1 VTFLGISSFNPRL
14 DSGWAVISVAVFS
27 TAPSESLTVR
37 LSLGGIHQARRLC
50 QLFLIGLVVWLVRAM
65 GNVYYSTSGALTKVI
80 KEKPMEN
87 ISSLIPFLIP
97 IVLLQLGLMV
107 FALVD
112 LMRRERTKGP
122 KWVWALVIIFVNLI
136 GPIVYLVAGREE

>member
-1 VTFLGISSFNPRL
+1 
-14 DSGWAVISVAVFS
+14 
-27 TAPSESLTVR
+27 
-37 LSLGGIHQARRLC
+37 
-50 QLFLIGLVVWLVRAM
+50 
-65 GNVYYSTSGALTKVI
+65 
-80 KEKPMEN
+80 MEN
-87 ISSLIPFLIP
+87 IRSLIPFLIP

-112 LMRRERTKGP
+112 LIRRERTKGP

>member
-1 VTFLGISSFNPRL
+1 
-14 DSGWAVISVAVFS
+14 
-27 TAPSESLTVR
+27 
-37 LSLGGIHQARRLC
+37 
-50 QLFLIGLVVWLVRAM
+50 M
-65 GNVYYSTSGALTKVI
+65 
-80 KEKPMEN
+80 EK

-112 LMRRERTKGP
+112 LTRRERTKDP

>member
-1 VTFLGISSFNPRL
+1 
-14 DSGWAVISVAVFS
+14 
-27 TAPSESLTVR
+27 
-37 LSLGGIHQARRLC
+37 
-50 QLFLIGLVVWLVRAM
+50 
-65 GNVYYSTSGALTKVI
+65 
-80 KEKPMEN
+80 MEN

-112 LMRRERTKGP
+112 LTRRERTKGP

-136 GPIVYLVAGREE
+136 GPIIYLVAGREE